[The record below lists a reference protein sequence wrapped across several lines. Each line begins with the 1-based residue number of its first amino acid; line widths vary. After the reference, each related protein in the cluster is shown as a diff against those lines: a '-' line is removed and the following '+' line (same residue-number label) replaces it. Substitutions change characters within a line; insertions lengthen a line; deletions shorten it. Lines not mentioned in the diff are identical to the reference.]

1 MTDAMLLLTRT
12 ETGGLVPLDECIE
25 AIERAFADSGRGD
38 ALSAH
43 RLSVPSSDGAFHITA
58 GGTTTILGVK
68 VNGRF
73 PPTAGGSAQRVNGAL
88 LLADAGSG
96 VPIALLDSMVV
107 TGLRTAAL
115 TAVVVKHLAR
125 PGAKTALVVG
135 AGRQAMGQVEAL
147 RRAMALKQL
156 FIYDAVPDV
165 AVRLA
170 RGCREEEGI
179 DARAV
184 SGVAATAGQVDVCVT
199 ITPATE
205 PLLGDK
211 DVRAGTLVVALGAD
225 GPGKQEL
232 DPRLLAHSSVFVDV
246 LEQAAVAGE
255 LQHAIEQGLMKPTDV
270 RGELGSIVA
279 GDTGRRFQEE
289 RIVFDGTGTALQ
301 DVVAGSL
308 IVAAAR
314 AAGRGVEIEL
324 AR

>member
-1 MTDAMLLLTRT
+1 MLLLTRT
-12 ETGGLVPLDECIE
+12 EAGGLVPLDECIE
-25 AIERAFADSGRGD
+25 AIERAFADSGRGE

-58 GGTTTILGVK
+58 GGTTMTLGVK

-88 LLADAGSG
+88 LLADSGSG
-96 VPIALLDSMVV
+96 VPIALLDSMLV

-115 TAVVVKHLAR
+115 TAVVVRHLAR

-147 RRAMALKQL
+147 RRTMALERL

-165 AVRLA
+165 AARLA
-170 RGCREEEGI
+170 RGCRGEGI

-184 SGVAATAGQVDVCVT
+184 SGVAAAAGQADVCVT

-211 DVRAGTLVVALGAD
+211 DIRPGTLVVALGAD

-232 DPRLLAHSSVFVDV
+232 DPRILARSSVFVDV

-255 LQHAIEQGLMKPTDV
+255 LQHALEQGLMKPTDV
-270 RGELGSIVA
+270 RAELGSVVA
-279 GDTGRRFQEE
+279 GDAGRRSRDE

-314 AAGRGVEIEL
+314 DAGRGVEIEL
-324 AR
+324 AS